1 MANKLGTA
9 VVFSAS
15 DAYAP
20 GVIINVDQIESYH
33 HDFADKYLI
42 YADNWNLANIEK
54 LKSICPE
61 KIEIIDASL
70 DVVLKKSVKYSEYV
84 NSPKLKNFINRY
96 GFYHILFPEYFM
108 QLENYKQIIFMET
121 DLLVLNDI
129 SYLKTITKGIAW
141 RALVK
146 TKYNSVELERPNGG
160 LLVFNDDIPYK
171 ECATKYLEH
180 IPVTKINEVA
190 LSRVCYDLHINT
202 TNISLAYNYG
212 PALKCFNTCWGVT
225 DEIRIYHCAGP
236 LKIWRSHVL
245 RTLFPKFNQLLD
257 KYNIPKTNLDEDFLN
272 SFSSG
277 AIYKNSFR
285 YIHALDL
292 LRLRLPFIESTDDIS
307 CIKLASKSL
316 FNESLEFLHES
327 SICKFRYKLT
337 DIGVFRI
344 YADFKTDEQSV
355 LKIKN
360 IVDSFNQ
367 PKYNYF
373 KYNPN
378 YFTFYCDGSKNLT
391 EEFKEMVIF
400 FDKVVK
406 KFQESIKPIV
416 EKVENVKS
424 ELSNK
429 YNLLSIGKS
438 LSFLPLLEFEY
449 LNQKFAVEIS
459 STEEPS
465 KYSLKVLY
473 RASYAGLSKLSTPKI
488 ATLETLISS
497 IKELVTDAQHVIEY
511 LNTSKIP
518 ANSPYIANS
527 TKLLSDIQ
535 LDQYEIDGDEVT
547 PCFKDMAKTVACCFS
562 FSEDF
567 TPYASVTLKSII
579 VHASPNYNYDLVI
592 FSNGVTDNSKKLLLK
607 LIPDNATNIRIRFF
621 DFEKVLSKYE
631 KGTFYTTSRVSI
643 ATYFRMFI
651 PVILSKYEK
660 VLVLD
665 TDIVVN
671 EDIANCYNQDLGE
684 YNIGS
689 SLDFPNNSEDTHK
702 YLERIGVKNP
712 KQYMN
717 VGVLLYSISNLNKEN
732 FTTNLINKLKEVKT
746 PRILDQDIIN
756 TLYSHKY
763 KILSF
768 KWNFLVYGIHNSRYV
783 ITQDRIEDVRNT
795 YTCASIVH
803 YAAGSKPWKIP
814 DMPYG
819 FFLWDYAKLSPF
831 YPRILQTYLSSFN
844 KGK

>member
-1 MANKLGTA
+1 MNNKLGTA
-9 VVFSAS
+9 VVFSAN

-20 GVIINVDQIESYH
+20 GVILNVDQIESYH
-33 HDFADKYLI
+33 NDFADRYLI
-42 YADNWNLANIEK
+42 YADNWSFANIQK

-70 DVVLKKSVKYSEYV
+70 DAVLKRSDKYSEYV
-84 NSPKLKNFINRY
+84 NSLELKNFINRY
-96 GFYHILFPEYFM
+96 GFYHVLFAEFFM
-108 QLENYKQIIFMET
+108 QLENYKQIIFMDS

-141 RALVK
+141 RSLVNF
-146 TKYNSVELERPNGG
+146 KYNSIELERPNGG
-160 LLVFNDDIPYK
+160 LFVFNDDIPYQK
-171 ECATKYLEH
+171 VASKYSEIIQETETCELA
-180 IPVTKINEVA
+180 IP
-190 LSRVCYDLHINT
+190 RVCRDLDIT
-202 TNISLAYNYG
+202 TVNLSSVYNCVPGYRYI
-212 PALKCFNTCWGVT
+212 KKYEEIE
-225 DEIRIYHCAGP
+225 DEIRIYHCLGRY
-236 LKIWRSHVL
+236 KIWNSKIL
-245 RTLFPKFNQLLD
+245 RTLFPKFSLLLD
-257 KYNIPKTNLDEDFLN
+257 KYNIPKKTIDQDYLN
-272 SFSSG
+272 SFSNS
-277 AIYKNSFR
+277 AIYDNSFK
-285 YIHALDL
+285 YVNAQDL
-292 LRLRLPFIESTDDIS
+292 LRIRLPIVEKADEIP
-307 CIKLASKSL
+307 CIKLLSKSL
-316 FNESLEFLHES
+316 FTENLEFLHES
-327 SICKFRYKLT
+327 SICRFRHRYLDYVKYRNAVHFFASEQTLT
-337 DIGVFRI
+337 
-344 YADFKTDEQSV
+344 
-355 LKIKN
+355 KIKQ
-360 IVDSFNQ
+360 IFDSFNQ
-367 PKYNYF
+367 SKYIFF
-373 KYNPN
+373 KVFSNQ
-378 YFTFYCDGSKNLT
+378 FSFYHDGSKNLV
-391 EEFKEMVIF
+391 EDFKEMVIF

-406 KFQESIKPIV
+406 KFQESIEPIV

-488 ATLETLISS
+488 AILETLISS

-631 KGTFYTTSRVSI
+631 QGTFYTTSRVSI

-660 VLVLD
+660 VLALD

-712 KQYMN
+712 KQYLN

-768 KWNFLVYGIHNSRYV
+768 KWNFLVYGIYNSRYV

-803 YAAGSKPWKIP
+803 YATGSKPWKIP

-819 FFLWDYAKLSPF
+819 FFFWDYAKLSPF
-831 YPRILQTYLSSFN
+831 YPRILQTYLSLIN
-844 KGK
+844 QGK